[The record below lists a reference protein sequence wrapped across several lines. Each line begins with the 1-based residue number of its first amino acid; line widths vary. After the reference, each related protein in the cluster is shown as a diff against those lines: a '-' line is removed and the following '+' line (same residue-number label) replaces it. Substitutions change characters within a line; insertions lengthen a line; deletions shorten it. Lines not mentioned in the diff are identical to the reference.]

1 MPYYDDFYNEPSESD
16 IAIEELKE
24 HLRNEVKSEIL
35 NKLERL
41 EKENKELQEIKN
53 NKNKLELEYQEKER
67 QLEREYKLKERDLMK
82 RPIQELLEIIQEEYY
97 YVSYNYLEKEKC
109 DKCNNERKIELVDA
123 YGRKHYV
130 NCVCKDNYKSEYL
143 VKEKYIGVIT
153 EISKRNGHLKMWV
166 DFTYKKSNYDKD
178 DMYISGTY
186 FDKDSIIYSFDDF
199 ITKNEKKIKEELEKG
214 YGFSSYIFSKKE
226 EAQKFADYLNE
237 LKKENK

>member
-53 NKNKLELEYQEKER
+53 NKKQLELEYQEKER

-82 RPIQELLEIIQEEYY
+82 KPIQELLEIIQEEYY
-97 YVSYNYLEKEKC
+97 YVSYDYLKKEKC
-109 DKCNNERKIELVDA
+109 DKCNDERRIELVDA

-130 NCVCKDNYKSEYL
+130 DCVCKKEYKSEYL

-153 EISKRNGHLKMWV
+153 EISKRDGQLKMWV
-166 DFTYKKSNYDKD
+166 SFTYKKSSYDGE
-178 DMYISGTY
+178 YVSGTY

-199 ITKNEKKIKEELEKG
+199 IEKNENKIKEGLEKG
-214 YGFSSYIFSKKE
+214 YGFSSYIFSTKE

-237 LKKENK
+237 LKKENR